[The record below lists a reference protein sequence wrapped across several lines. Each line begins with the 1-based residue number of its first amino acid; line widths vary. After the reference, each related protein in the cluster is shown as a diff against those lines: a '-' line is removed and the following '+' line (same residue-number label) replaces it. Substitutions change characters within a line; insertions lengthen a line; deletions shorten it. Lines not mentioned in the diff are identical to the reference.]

1 MQSLI
6 NDILAPF
13 KRHCS
18 PHDRDVG
25 CESGRLMKS
34 LATIVIIFLII
45 FLVNKYLW
53 EKKKYKKILLLY
65 LKN

>member
-18 PHDRDVG
+18 PHDRDTG

-45 FLVNKYLW
+45 FLVNKYL
-53 EKKKYKKILLLY
+53 
-65 LKN
+65 